1 MPTKSNSDWMIITQ
15 SIALQADWLILK
27 NDKKATWQIK
37 GHTLILY
44 TCTEIPTCTEENP
57 SVEKQNDQEIVNSTA
72 NCLYEPVQLKVLPV
86 NLEILS
92 TVRLSPPA
100 FTCSLSCRLV
110 VTKSSLGVEIS
121 YKGVWI
127 EFRDVVFLFSLQ
139 TVCISN
145 VNKKGSAPY
154 LQRLKTLKSSMLSD
168 QKSATKWGQNRMR
181 PTQGDC
187 IKLLQYF
194 LTLTGEDNINNL

>member
-1 MPTKSNSDWMIITQ
+1 MIITQ
-15 SIALQADWLILK
+15 SIAFQADWLILK
-27 NDKKATWQIK
+27 NCKKATWQIK
-37 GHTLILY
+37 GHTLILS

-57 SVEKQNDQEIVNSTA
+57 SVEKLNDQEIVNSKLSLWTSSVESSA
-72 NCLYEPVQLKVLPV
+72 GKSGN
-86 NLEILS
+86 LS
-92 TVRLSPPA
+92 TVRLSSPA
-100 FTCSLSCRLV
+100 VTCSLSCRLA

-121 YKGVWI
+121 YKSVWI

-145 VNKKGSAPY
+145 VNKKGSAPE
-154 LQRLKTLKSSMLSD
+154 LQRLKIFKSSMLSD

-181 PTQGDC
+181 PTQGDRM
-187 IKLLQYF
+187 KLLQYF

>member
-27 NDKKATWQIK
+27 NGKKATWQIK
-37 GHTLILY
+37 GHTLILS

-57 SVEKQNDQEIVNSTA
+57 NVEKLNDQEIVNSTA

-92 TVRLSPPA
+92 TVRLSLPA
-100 FTCSLSCRLV
+100 YTCTLSCRLV

-121 YKGVWI
+121 YKIVWI
-127 EFRDVVFLFSLQ
+127 EFWDVVFFYLVFRQYAS
-139 TVCISN
+139 VIWI
-145 VNKKGSAPY
+145 KKEV
-154 LQRLKTLKSSMLSD
+154 
-168 QKSATKWGQNRMR
+168 
-181 PTQGDC
+181 
-187 IKLLQYF
+187 LLNF
-194 LTLTGEDNINNL
+194 NG